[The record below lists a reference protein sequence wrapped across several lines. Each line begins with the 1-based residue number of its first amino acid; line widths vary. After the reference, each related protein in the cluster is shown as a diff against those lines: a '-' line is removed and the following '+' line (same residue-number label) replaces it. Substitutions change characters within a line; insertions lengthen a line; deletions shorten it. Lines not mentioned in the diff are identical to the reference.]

1 MATERLTLYDT
12 TLRDGQ
18 QTQGVQFSTDEKL
31 LIATALDEL
40 GLDYVEAGWPGA
52 NPTDSEFFARRPPT
66 VHCRITAFG
75 MTKRSG
81 RSASNDDLL
90 ADVLNAGTGS
100 VCLVGKAHEF
110 HVTNAL
116 RVPLEDNV
124 DNIWQSINHLV
135 KNGREA
141 LFDAEHFFDGYRSN
155 RAYALECLAAAFDA
169 GARWIVLCDT
179 NGGTLPSVIGDITAE
194 VIASGI
200 PGSRLGIHTHDDT
213 GTAVAGTLAAIDAG
227 ARQVQGTLNGL
238 GERCGNANLVSIIP
252 TLLLKEPYRSKFET
266 GVTEGGL
273 ASLQKVSRM
282 LDDILNRVP
291 DKSAPYVGSSAFVH
305 KAGLHA
311 SAVVRDPS
319 TYEHVEPGL
328 VGNQRVIPMSN
339 QAGRSN
345 LVARLKEAGIKVERD
360 DSRLS
365 EIIEVI
371 KTRESQGYSYD
382 TAQASFELLARRI
395 LGRMPEYFSVESF
408 KVTVEQTAGEG
419 GDVRTNSLGEAVIDV
434 AGERRK
440 SKSDGT
446 GGRDIDN
453 GPVHALARAVHKDL
467 GSYQSYIEDMHL
479 VDFKVRITSG
489 GTEAVTRVIVDS
501 EDREGRRWSTVGVS
515 ANIIN
520 ASLDA
525 LVDAINW
532 KLVRDRAP
540 PP

>member
-1 MATERLTLYDT
+1 MTTEKLTLYDT

-31 LIATALDEL
+31 LIAAALDEL

-52 NPTDSEFFARRPPT
+52 NPTDSEFFARRPRT
-66 VHCRITAFG
+66 EHSRITAFG

-81 RSASNDDLL
+81 RSASNDDVL
-90 ADVLNAGTGS
+90 ANVLNAGTES
-100 VCLVGKAHEF
+100 VCLVGKAHDF
-110 HVTNAL
+110 HVTSAL
-116 RVPLEDNV
+116 RVPLSENV
-124 DNIWQSINHLV
+124 ENIAQSISHLV
-135 KNGREA
+135 EMGREA
-141 LFDAEHFFDGYRSN
+141 IFDAEHFFDGYRSD
-155 RAYALECLAAAFDA
+155 REYSLECLAAAHDA

-200 PGSRLGIHTHDDT
+200 PGCRLGIHTHDDT
-213 GTAVAGTLAAIDAG
+213 GTAVAGTLAAVDAG

-266 GVTEGGL
+266 SVTEAGL
-273 ASLQKVSRM
+273 ASLRKVSRL

-291 DKSAPYVGSSAFVH
+291 DKSAPYIGSSAFVH

-345 LVARLKEAGIKVERD
+345 LVERLMEAGIAVRRD

-371 KTRESQGYSYD
+371 KQRESQGYSYD
-382 TAQASFELLARRI
+382 TAQASFELLARRV
-395 LGRMPEYFSVESF
+395 LGMMPKYFSVESF
-408 KVTVEQTAGEG
+408 KVTVEQVTGEG
-419 GDVRTNSLGEAVIDV
+419 GDVRTNSLGEAVIDI
-434 AGERRK
+434 AGERRR
-440 SKSDGT
+440 SISGGT
-446 GGRDIDN
+446 GGHDVDN

-467 GSYQSYIEDMHL
+467 GDYQSYIEDMHL

-501 EDREGRRWSTVGVS
+501 EDRAGTRWSTVGVS